1 MTNATIPDGTR
12 PLLRRTLCAGA
23 VILALFTLTGCATNL
38 TGFEFPRFGLTSE
51 PKQPDAEISNPGASS
66 SQSLSA
72 ANNL

>member
-1 MTNATIPDGTR
+1 MTNASIRDGSR
-12 PLLRRTLCAGA
+12 SMLRRTLCAGA

-51 PKQPDAEISNPGASS
+51 PKKADAELSNPGASS